1 MATPQGPT
9 YEDYAACVPPANRH
23 KLQQELDCESGDGV
37 DLHLGELA
45 HLLVDWE
52 LLAPKL
58 DLTDVDIS
66 DVHSD
71 NKSAE
76 LERLVNYY
84 LFQLRVMI
92 KKWPFSGMVIS
103 QARLFP
109 ASCGGP
115 SYTVSAHSANEYHSN
130 EIHDQLLTH

>member
-9 YEDYAACVPPANRH
+9 YDDYAACVPTANRD

-58 DLTDVDIS
+58 GLSDVDVS

-76 LERLVNYY
+76 LERLVKYH

-92 KKWPFSGMVIS
+92 TKWPFSDS
-103 QARLFP
+103 LDST
-109 ASCGGP
+109 AS
-115 SYTVSAHSANEYHSN
+115 
-130 EIHDQLLTH
+130 

>member
-9 YEDYAACVPPANRH
+9 YEDYAACVPPANWH

-58 DLTDVDIS
+58 GLTNVDVS

-71 NKSAE
+71 NYRFAE
-76 LERLVNYY
+76 LQRLVKYFV
-84 LFQLRVMI
+84 FQLRVVI
-92 KKWPFSGMVIS
+92 TKWPFSDSLDGKPDS
-103 QARLFP
+103 FLPP
-109 ASCGGP
+109 ACGG
-115 SYTVSAHSANEYHSN
+115 SSS
-130 EIHDQLLTH
+130 